1 MENTASIYSLFEHAR
16 QLQPSAHA
24 LFVQQQHYSYAD
36 LETRCS
42 QIAQTLPQSNP
53 TVVGLLAHR
62 SIAAFA
68 GVLGILKSGNAYVP
82 LNPNF
87 PHDRLTAIV
96 QAAGLQFIVYGQ
108 ECIEIKEQ
116 LKHILP
122 ATITWISAEQAFD
135 NQVAPSQ
142 ANAAHSNLAYLLF
155 TSGST
160 GLPKGVPIK
169 HSSVHAYVS
178 TLVNTYK
185 PQSTDRFSQSF
196 DLSFDLSVHDM
207 FVCWSVGACLYC
219 IPEKAVFAPAKFIRE
234 HEITWWFSVPSV
246 IRFLDQFRMLKAGNF
261 PSLTMSMF
269 CGEALPL
276 SLAVKWQQAANNS
289 QVVNIYGPTEAT
301 IGISAYNLPRS
312 ENDIKHRNGVVSIG
326 KIFSGQKY
334 HIVSPYPESE
344 AGELCLGGSQL
355 TDGYWYNPEKT
366 AECFFTDD
374 QDRWYKT
381 GDAVVMDKEGDIYY
395 IGRLDFQ
402 AKINGYR
409 VELEEIN
416 HTINQGFGLSAYSVA
431 WPVHE
436 GIAASIYT
444 FVSGAASPNLEAMK
458 KELQQKLPEYMQPKE
473 IIFVESFPLNA
484 NGKINKEALIKLLP
498 S

>member
-1 MENTASIYSLFEHAR
+1 LFSQTAALRPDA
-16 QLQPSAHA
+16 PA
-24 LFVQQQHYSYAD
+24 LFVRQQLYSYNLLSD
-36 LETRCS
+36 YS
-42 QIAQTLPQSNP
+42 HQIASTLPSSNAIGI
-53 TVVGLLAHR
+53 GLLAHR

-68 GVLGILKSGNAYVP
+68 GVLGILKSGHAYVP

-87 PHDRLTAIV
+87 PINRLVDTIE
-96 QAAGLQFIVYGQ
+96 AAGIQTIVYGQ
-108 ECIEIKEQ
+108 ECEA
-116 LKHILP
+116 LLP
-122 ATITWISAEQAFD
+122 ALQAQLPNTIAWVSAE
-135 NQVAPSQ
+135 
-142 ANAAHSNLAYLLF
+142 HSFTHDEVTHTEGIQHTDIAYLLF
-155 TSGST
+155 TSGSS
-160 GLPKGVPIK
+160 GKPKGVPVK
-169 HSSVHAYVS
+169 HSSVHAYVK
-178 TLVNTYK
+178 TIVDTYK
-185 PQSTDRFSQSF
+185 PKHTDRFSQSF

-207 FVCWSVGACLYC
+207 FVCWSAGACLYC

-234 HEITWWFSVPSV
+234 HELTWWFSVPSV

-301 IGISAYNLPRS
+301 IGISGYTLPEG
-312 ENDIKHRNGVVSIG
+312 ENKIKHRNGVVSIG
-326 KIFSGQKY
+326 KVFEGQL
-334 HIVSPYPESE
+334 HTILSDAPEKE

-355 TDGYWYNPEKT
+355 TEGYWHNQEKT
-366 AECFFTDD
+366 DECFFTDA
-374 QDRWYKT
+374 QHRWYKT
-381 GDAVVMDKEGDIYY
+381 GDAVIEDNEGDIYY

-416 HTINQGFGLSAYSVA
+416 HTLNQRFGVSAYSVA
-431 WPVHE
+431 WPVNE

-444 FVSGAASPNLEAMK
+444 FFSGHPSVSTAEMK
-458 KELQQKLPEYMQPKE
+458 MELQQKLPEYMQPKDL
-473 IIFVESFPLNA
+473 IFVASFPLNA
-484 NGKINKEALIKLLP
+484 NGKINKEALLTLLQ

>member
-1 MENTASIYSLFEHAR
+1 MSTGSSIFSLFEHAAALR
-16 QLQPSAHA
+16 PQAPA
-24 LFVQQQHYSYAD
+24 LFVQQHVYSYEE
-36 LETRCS
+36 LSLHCS
-42 QIAQTLPQSNP
+42 KIAQNLSHSKSN
-53 TVVGLLAHR
+53 VVGLLAHR

-87 PHDRLTAIV
+87 PINRLVDTMN
-96 QAAGLQFIVYGQ
+96 AAGIQTIVYGK
-108 ECIEIKEQ
+108 ECEDLLLSLQ
-116 LKHILP
+116 SLMP
-122 ATITWISAEQAFD
+122 NSTTWISAESAFASAIHSD
-135 NQVAPSQ
+135 LSPSS
-142 ANAAHSNLAYLLF
+142 HTDIAYLLF

-160 GLPKGVPIK
+160 GKPKGVPVK
-169 HSSVHAYVS
+169 HSSVLAYVN
-178 TLVNTYK
+178 TLVETYK
-185 PQSTDRFSQSF
+185 PAHTDRFSQSF

-207 FVCWSVGACLYC
+207 FVCWAAGACLYC

-234 HEITWWFSVPSV
+234 HELTWWFSVPSV
-246 IRFLDQFRMLKAGNF
+246 IRFLDQFRMLKPEIF
-261 PSLTMSMF
+261 PSLRMSMF

-276 SLAVKWQQAANNS
+276 SLAVKWQQAANSS

-301 IGISAYNLPRS
+301 IGISAYTLPAEES
-312 ENDIKHRNGVVSIG
+312 KIKHRNGVVSIG
-326 KIFSGQKY
+326 TIFPGQL
-334 HIVSPYPESE
+334 HTILSDEPQTE

-355 TDGYWYNPEKT
+355 TDGYWHNQEKT
-366 AECFFTDD
+366 DECFFTDS
-374 QDRWYKT
+374 QHRWYKT
-381 GDAVVMDKEGDIYY
+381 GDAVIEDAEGDIYY

-416 HTINQGFGLSAYSVA
+416 HTLNQGFGVSAYSVA

-444 FVSGAASPNLEAMK
+444 FIAGSPAAPVAEMK
-458 KELQQKLPEYMQPKE
+458 LELQHKLPEYMQPKDL
-473 IIFVESFPLNA
+473 IFVETFPLNA